1 MRDALSADEA
11 DFRQFVGARWPGLVR
26 TLVLLGCPAELAPD
40 VVAVGLSRCRRGWAE
55 TVEHDDP
62 DIVAHRAVLAAWEER
77 LRGTWWSDLPPRSE
91 PDWPAP
97 DLSALDRM
105 SPEVR
110 TVLVLRRF
118 AGLDRHQAG
127 AVAGRQAGDQL
138 PPEPDATTLRAAGES
153 VGVLAPAPDDVAV
166 GAEPWWR
173 SRWVAAISGLV
184 ALALALGGWTW
195 WADRGAGDGD
205 RQPVALSTVDP
216 QRSRNPAEV
225 AWYADDVLHLANAT
239 YVLPPLRDLGV
250 LGAGAAYGDAEG
262 RVVHLADDGVRT
274 LLGTKDPAVPLVS
287 SDALGWVAWVDPAG
301 ANPRLLVYDIGQ
313 ADIIGAL
320 DLPASRAGPQEDPDT
335 RPVAIDQQTV
345 YFVTPEGARAWRPT
359 RDPGFVEELDQSA
372 LVDVASANRMYQL
385 DNERIRLDQP
395 FFSVVHDVPGRGGEF
410 SADGNYAL
418 THSPED
424 GSVLVYDARSG
435 KRVDVGPPVGNHAV
449 ADVVLAPEGAITD
462 LTIDPEG
469 FASQE
474 GSDSNPSRGELV
486 TCRLADGECESLA
499 TFVLDSEAPI
509 LAR

>member
-1 MRDALSADEA
+1 MRDARTADEG
-11 DFRQFVGARWPGLVR
+11 DFRRFVGARWPGLVR
-26 TLVLLGCPAELAPD
+26 TLVLLGCPAQLAPD
-40 VVAVGLSRCRRGWAE
+40 VVAAGLSRCRKGWAG

-62 DIVAHRAVLAAWEER
+62 DVVVHRAVLAAWEDR
-77 LRGTWWSDLPPRSE
+77 LRGAWWSGLVPRSE

-105 SPEVR
+105 PPEVR
-110 TVLVLRRF
+110 TGLVLRRF

-127 AVAGRQAGDQL
+127 AVAGRQAGDEL
-138 PPEPDATTLRAAGES
+138 PPDPDATALRAAGES
-153 VGVLAPAPDDVAV
+153 VVVLAPAPDDLGVESV
-166 GAEPWWR
+166 PWWR
-173 SRWVAAISGLV
+173 SRWAAAIAGLLG
-184 ALALALGGWTW
+184 LALALGGWTW
-195 WADRGAGDGD
+195 WTDRAGDGD
-205 RQPVALSTVDP
+205 RLPVALSAVDP

-250 LGAGAAYGDAEG
+250 LGAGAVYGDAEG

-274 LLGTKDPAVPLVS
+274 LLGTKDPRVPLAT

-301 ANPRLLVYDIGQ
+301 ANPRLLVYDVGQ
-313 ADIIGAL
+313 ADIIGEL
-320 DLPASRAGPQEDPDT
+320 DLPASRAGPQEEPDT

-345 YFVTPEGARAWRPT
+345 YFVTSEGARAWRPT
-359 RDPGFVEELDQSA
+359 RDRGYVEELEEPA
-372 LVDVASANRMYQL
+372 LVDVSSANRMYQL

-395 FFSVVHDVPGRGGEF
+395 FFAVVYDVPGRGGEF

-424 GSVLVYDARSG
+424 RSVLVYDARSG
-435 KRVDVGPPVGNHAV
+435 ERVDVQPPEDLDV
-449 ADVVLAPEGAITD
+449 ADVVLAPEGAITY
-462 LTIDPEG
+462 LTVDPKG

-486 TCRLADGECESLA
+486 TCQLDDGDCEALAS
-499 TFVLDSEAPI
+499 FVVDSQAPI
-509 LAR
+509 LER